1 MQADANV
8 TVLMLNLTI
17 SIGFNCAMSSCSTS
31 AQKKSQKYLRM
42 KRTMLISPFPDE
54 SEIESFSRSNKGR
67 FSGLSL
73 ISNPE
78 TKEIKPNLNPQ
89 TLALLRLVAK
99 KNVEKQTAGKFKILL
114 CM

>member
-1 MQADANV
+1 
-8 TVLMLNLTI
+8 
-17 SIGFNCAMSSCSTS
+17 
-31 AQKKSQKYLRM
+31 
-42 KRTMLISPFPDE
+42 MLISPFPDE

-89 TLALLRLVAK
+89 TLARLVAK